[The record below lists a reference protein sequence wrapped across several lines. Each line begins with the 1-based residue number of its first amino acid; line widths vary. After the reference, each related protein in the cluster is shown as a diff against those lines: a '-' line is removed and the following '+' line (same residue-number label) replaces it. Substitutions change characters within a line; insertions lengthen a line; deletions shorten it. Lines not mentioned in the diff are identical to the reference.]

1 MTQMK
6 LMCFG
11 KLELEG
17 CASNRV
23 AQQQLLLLCYS
34 ILEGVR
40 PRWELAGLF
49 WSHLAGDFTK
59 KGERKDASNLGVA
72 RAILKTDIGLDIED
86 SQSFKLLECDLLDF
100 RKAIEIG
107 DLETAA
113 TLSRRGVFLNE
124 IEHRTRLKIGQDL
137 YQWLI
142 ARRTEFNEQ
151 TRAVLVQLAQ
161 IAVQNSQ
168 LERARNLAEEAQAID
183 QEGGSAET
191 LSKLHQL
198 LLELHS
204 PLADQASTVL
214 TASLEDLQLGLSEP
228 AFKFY
233 LILAL
238 QDPINLAAAQRAAE
252 LGTKT
257 GADCMQELLNAGLTT
272 SDQKVNVEIAR
283 HYLRE
288 HPAEKINLLSLLR
301 DHTPINQAYAI
312 YRDIFELSQTFGGVG
327 FWDRARSAYC
337 IKAKGFIELGDF
349 EAAAEVLGQ
358 FEQAEHVNQQTP
370 HPENRFLQAY
380 AFERL
385 RQSKRGLEVLKAVQ
399 ETTEI
404 LAIKSALLLSENY
417 AAAMQAAK
425 NVLINTQNTP
435 MIAWSKAI
443 ALNTLGMIAIEE
455 KRLPEADMYFD
466 QATVMWALAGFPTRE
481 IGALMNRANV
491 LEQLKR
497 YDDAQRAYEEVLTK
511 AGENDHLRVRALLN
525 LGYMYEHRD
534 HRAEAYEY
542 YRRARD
548 LSQGGDLAR
557 RDAALVACV
566 FNNLGYNEWKLG
578 LNEQARASLN
588 IAMDTALKSGERLWY
603 ALALGNLALVERS
616 VAKLEM
622 ALDLLEQLGNQR
634 QVEEY
639 SLLYQ
644 QLLKNLALE
653 AQHNGRLD
661 ELELYVDKLAIHCER
676 FQRPELAN
684 AIRLELG
691 RMKSAVP
698 PRSWDTLLASV

>member
-1 MTQMK
+1 MTHMK

-11 KLELEG
+11 KPELEG
-17 CASNRV
+17 HTSSRITP
-23 AQQQLLLLCYS
+23 QQLLLLCYAV
-34 ILEGVR
+34 LEGAR
-40 PRWELAGLF
+40 PRWELTSLF
-49 WSHLAGDFTK
+49 WPHLSGQFTK

-72 RAILKTDIGLDIED
+72 RAILRSEVGIDIELPD
-86 SQSFKLLECDLLDF
+86 VLEKLECDLTVFKHAL
-100 RKAIEIG
+100 ETG
-107 DLETAA
+107 DLELAA
-113 TLSRRGVFLNE
+113 SLYRRGPFLHE
-124 IEHRTRLKIGQDL
+124 IENRSRLKLGQDL
-137 YQWLI
+137 YEWLI
-142 ARRTEFNEQ
+142 IRRTEFNEQ
-151 TRAVLVQLAQ
+151 ARTVLVQLAQ
-161 IAVQNSQ
+161 IAARQGQ
-168 LERARNLAEEAQAID
+168 LERARNLAEEAHAID
-183 QEGGSAET
+183 QEGGSPET

-198 LLELHS
+198 LLEVHS
-204 PLADQASTVL
+204 PLAGQASTVL
-214 TASLEDLQLGLSEP
+214 TASLEDLQLGLSES

-238 QDPINLAAAQRAAE
+238 QDPSNLAAAQRAAE
-252 LGTKT
+252 LGTKA
-257 GADCMQELLNAGLTT
+257 GADSMQELLDAGLTT
-272 SDQKVNVEIAR
+272 SDGQVNVEIAR

-301 DHTPINQAYAI
+301 DHTPINQAYSI
-312 YRDIFELSQTFGGVG
+312 YRDVFELSQTFGGVG
-327 FWDRARSAYC
+327 YWDRARNAYC
-337 IKAKGFIELGDF
+337 IKAKSLIDLGDF
-349 EAAAEVLGQ
+349 EAAAEILTQ

-380 AFERL
+380 ALERL
-385 RQSKRGLEVLKAVQ
+385 RQSKRGLEVLEAVQ

-417 AAAMQAAK
+417 TIAMQAAK

-435 MIAWSKAI
+435 IIAWSKAI

-455 KRLPEADMYFD
+455 KRLPEAEMHFD

-497 YDDAQRAYEEVLTK
+497 FDEAQRAYEEVLTK

-548 LSQGGDLAR
+548 LSQGDDLVR

-588 IAMDTALKSGERLWY
+588 IAVDTALKAGERLWY

-616 VAKLEM
+616 VGRLEM

-634 QVEEY
+634 HIEEY

-644 QLLKNLALE
+644 KLLKTLALE
-653 AQHNGRLD
+653 AQHTGRID
-661 ELELYVDKLAIHCER
+661 ELTLYADKLAAYCER
-676 FQRPELAN
+676 YQRTELAS

-691 RMKSAVP
+691 KMASTVP
-698 PRSWDTLLASV
+698 TRSWDTLLAGV